1 MRSLSKKRYLSRRN
15 RSSQCLIINGF
26 SRLFRRFASLNAQD
40 LLYMQAEIRVLELK
54 LRQQEISKA
63 RSGNERQTWYSR
75 DWQTLSKAEE
85 VEGTSDTQWQTFL
98 DIREKLAKYSKSVSP
113 CVDLDIQS
121 N

>member
-1 MRSLSKKRYLSRRN
+1 
-15 RSSQCLIINGF
+15 
-26 SRLFRRFASLNAQD
+26 
-40 LLYMQAEIRVLELK
+40 MQAEIRVLELK
-54 LRQQEISKA
+54 LRQQEIFKA

-98 DIREKLAKYSKSVSP
+98 DIREKLAKYSKSVSTH
-113 CVDLDIQS
+113 VSYEDQS